1 MPQLT
6 VLNNSRH
13 APHRGGISGPGGPI
27 SDAALEPLAAGLA
40 SVVGENGEVRFGDHD
55 RLLYSTDASLYQ
67 VEPLGVVIPGSVS
80 DAANVVR
87 FCAQHAI
94 PMLPRGG
101 GTSLAGQCTNRAVVI
116 DLTPRCRAIR
126 SINIEQRTC
135 EVEPGI
141 TIDDLNDA
149 LSKRNTGLFFA
160 PDPATTRQCAI
171 GGAIGNNAAGA
182 RSILYGRT
190 SENVQ
195 SVEVALAS
203 CGTGGLL
210 PVTSASETR
219 LWLGPNAGA
228 TNPTARRLGAGVL
241 DIVRAN
247 AKLIRE
253 RFPKTVRRNAGYGL
267 DMILD
272 QLDRGATPETVDL
285 SKLLCGSEGT
295 LAITLA
301 ATLKLHPTPKSK
313 GLALLAFDSVDAALE
328 AVGPILTT
336 GPSAVELLDDVV
348 LDAARGNEECRRYLE
363 IMPSNR
369 GPGASPGTLGADSN
383 AQAILYVEYFAF
395 DPTAS
400 KQEITAKFAALRH
413 ALRYEP
419 SAQAEDNVSTNKSS
433 ARAEGSYCTGAV
445 FLTDAPSMA
454 KAWLLRKAGEP
465 LLHGMPGPRKP
476 ITFVED
482 NAVPP
487 ERLGEFVRKFREIV
501 TRHGTRA
508 AYWAHASV
516 GVLHVRPM
524 IDIHDPADRE
534 RLRAIAVE
542 VADLARSCG
551 GIMSGEHGDGRVRG
565 PLLER
570 FFGAELMR
578 AFADVK
584 RVFDPQGLLNPGN
597 IVGAGPIESI
607 TTNLRIQSEPSGV
620 SRRNDSDDAHDVGHA
635 HASRKDQD
643 RRLTPLG
650 SDLYF
655 DYSDSEGFGHA
666 VEQCNGAG
674 VCRKR
679 GGVMCPSFQA
689 TLDERHST
697 RGRGNALRLAITG
710 QFSSRGMGLPPHVS
724 GASPE
729 SFVAST
735 HSTHGLES
743 PCHGEPNWC
752 DPETIKTLDLCLSCK
767 ACKSECPSNVDI
779 SRLKAEYTAQRYKRE
794 QRIPLAA
801 TLIGNVR
808 VLNRLG
814 ALAPDLANWFNNTRP
829 ARAIIN
835 RVMGV
840 HEKRSMPRFSK
851 SLYRS
856 EPRSVSS
863 RSATRSTS
871 DSHGAPGR
879 RLTPLGSDSVVLF
892 TDCFTTYNES
902 HIGLAAIKVLRTLG
916 YNVQLSGS
924 HCCGRSMISVGML
937 QQAIETI
944 DTAVESLR
952 PAIKDDTVKA
962 IIVCEPSCLSAMKDD
977 WLALNCRSD
986 KRLREKLAAKAM
998 LPEEFIDKYWDTH
1011 PTPPTSDI
1019 SNLKSDILFHAHCH
1033 QKSLWGAESSARLLR
1048 RLVGDRLKVLDT
1060 GCCGMAGSFGF
1071 GKDRYDLSMRIG
1083 ELSLLPIVREAPVD
1097 AIIVATG
1104 TSCRHQIHDGA
1115 HRSSV
1120 HPIELAAQLLA

>member
-13 APHRGGISGPGGPI
+13 APHRGGISGSGGPI
-27 SDAALEPLAAGLA
+27 SDAALEQLAAGLA
-40 SVVGENGEVRFGDHD
+40 SVVGESGEVRFGDHD

-67 VEPLGVVIPGSVS
+67 VKPLGVVVPGSVS

-87 FCAQHAI
+87 YCAQHAI

-126 SINIEQRTC
+126 SINLEQRTC

-171 GGAIGNNAAGA
+171 GGVIGNNAAGA

-190 SENVQ
+190 SENVH
-195 SVEVALAS
+195 SIEVVLS
-203 CGTGGLL
+203 TG
-210 PVTSASETR
+210 ER

-228 TNPTARRLGAGVL
+228 TNPTARRLGEGVL
-241 DIVRAN
+241 NIVRAN

-295 LAITLA
+295 LAVTLA

-363 IMPSNR
+363 IMPPNR
-369 GPGASPGTLGADSN
+369 GPGASPGTALITTQ

-395 DPTAS
+395 DPAAS
-400 KQEITAKFAALRH
+400 KQEIAAKFAALRH
-413 ALRYEP
+413 ALAYEP
-419 SAQAEDNVSTNKSS
+419 SAQAEEPTRLVNPS
-433 ARAEGSYCTGAV
+433 AHAEGSYRTDAV

-607 TTNLRIQSEPSGV
+607 TTNLRIQSEPSDV
-620 SRRNDSDDAHDVGHA
+620 SRRNDFDDADDAGNA
-635 HASRKDQD
+635 LASHKDQD

-710 QFSSRGMGLPPHVS
+710 QFSSRAMGLPAHVS
-724 GASPE
+724 GASSE
-729 SFVAST
+729 SLVAT
-735 HSTHGLES
+735 LPATHGLES

-814 ALAPDLANWFNNTRP
+814 ALAPDLANWFNATKP
-829 ARAIIN
+829 ARAVIN
-835 RVMGV
+835 KVMGI
-840 HEKRSMPRFSK
+840 HAQRSMPRFSK

-871 DSHGAPGR
+871 DSHGAPDR
-879 RLTPLGSDSVVLF
+879 RLTPLGSDSVILF

-937 QQAIETI
+937 ATAIQTI
-944 DTAVESLR
+944 DAAVESLR
-952 PAIKDDTVKA
+952 PAIEDDTVKA
-962 IIVCEPSCLSAMKDD
+962 IIVCEPSCLSAIKDD

-986 KRLREKLAAKAM
+986 KMLREKLAAKAM
-998 LPEEFIDKYWDTH
+998 LPEEFIDKHWDTH
-1011 PTPPTSDI
+1011 PIAPRISAPTSDTAHPTSDI
-1019 SNLKSDILFHAHCH
+1019 LLHAHCH

-1048 RLVGDRLKVLDT
+1048 RLVGDKLKVLDT

-1083 ELSLLPIVREAPVD
+1083 ELSLLPIVREAADD

-1115 HRSSV
+1115 HRTSI
-1120 HPIELAAQLLA
+1120 HPIELAAQLLS

>member
-6 VLNNSRH
+6 VLNNSRS
-13 APHRGGISGPGGPI
+13 GGISGPGGTI
-27 SDAALEPLAAGLA
+27 SDAALDRLAAGL
-40 SVVGENGEVRFGDHD
+40 STVTGESGEVRFGDHD

-67 VEPLGVVIPGSVS
+67 VRPLGVVVPGSIN

-87 FCAQHAI
+87 YCGQHAI

-126 SINIEQRTC
+126 SINLEQRTC

-141 TIDDLNDA
+141 AIDDLNDA
-149 LSKRNTGLFFA
+149 LAKRGAGLFFA

-190 SENVQ
+190 SENVY
-195 SVEVALAS
+195 SIEVALA
-203 CGTGGLL
+203 TGD
-210 PVTSASETR
+210 R

-228 TNPTARRLGAGVL
+228 TNATARRLGQAVL

-247 AKLIRE
+247 TALIRE

-295 LAITLA
+295 LAVTLA

-363 IMPSNR
+363 IMPRPN
-369 GPGASPGTLGADSN
+369 GGE
-383 AQAILYVEYFAF
+383 AQSILYVEYFAF
-395 DPTAS
+395 DPAAS
-400 KQEITAKFAALRH
+400 KQEIAAKFTALR
-413 ALRYEP
+413 RSQGP
-419 SAQAEDNVSTNKSS
+419 SLSEHSI
-433 ARAEGSYCTGAV
+433 RE
-445 FLTDAPSMA
+445 LTDAPSMA

-570 FFGAELMR
+570 FFGPELMR

-584 RVFDPQGLLNPGN
+584 RIFDPQGLLNPGN
-597 IVGAGPIESI
+597 IVNAGPIQSI
-607 TTNLRIQSEPSGV
+607 TTNLRVDAELAGYEVEGTGSLLSVVNAKNESTPSH
-620 SRRNDSDDAHDVGHA
+620 SPPPI
-635 HASRKDQD
+635 K
-643 RRLTPLG
+643 TF
-650 SDLYF
+650 F

-710 QFSSRGMGLPPHVS
+710 QFGPHRKPFGVWH
-724 GASPE
+724 AAPAWNDE
-729 SFVAST
+729 
-735 HSTHGLES
+735 
-743 PCHGEPNWC
+743 
-752 DPETIKTLDLCLSCK
+752 ETLKTLDLCLSCK

-779 SRLKAEYTAQRYKRE
+779 ARLKAEYLAQGYASRHGGMGE
-794 QRIPLAA
+794 DLAVPFSS
-801 TLIGNVR
+801 LLVGNVR
-808 VLNRLG
+808 ILNRLG
-814 ALAPDLANWFNNTRP
+814 SLAPDLANWFNNTRP

-835 RVMGV
+835 RVMHM
-840 HEKRSMPRFSK
+840 HEKRSMPRFSR

-856 EPRSVSS
+856 STPPPLHSS
-863 RSATRSTS
+863 PS
-871 DSHGAPGR
+871 
-879 RLTPLGSDSVVLF
+879 LVFF

-902 HIGLAAIKVLRTLG
+902 HIGHAALKVLRALG
-916 YNVQLSGS
+916 YNVNLSGS
-924 HCCGRSMISVGML
+924 RCCGRSMISVGML
-937 QQAIETI
+937 ATAIETI
-944 DTAVESLR
+944 DAAVESLR
-952 PAIKDDTVKA
+952 PAIEDPSVKA
-962 IIVCEPSCLSAMKDD
+962 IIVCEPSCLSAIKDD
-977 WLALNCRSD
+977 WLGLNCRSD

-998 LPEEFIDKYWDTH
+998 LPEEFIDKHWDTH
-1011 PTPPTSDI
+1011 PVKPGFTSDIRHPTSDV
-1019 SNLKSDILFHAHCH
+1019 LLHAHCH

-1083 ELSLLPIVREAPVD
+1083 ELSLLPIVREAPAD

-1115 HRSSV
+1115 HRDSI
-1120 HPIELAAQLLA
+1120 HPIELAARLLC